1 MTAWATVPWINE
13 DEGWADAWARR
24 PKLRGWFHAGAAAIG
39 VPATM
44 VAAQR
49 APEGRVRTSIAVFGA
64 GYTTMLG
71 ASAAYHRLARSPAQA
86 RWLRRVDHAAIFAAI
101 AGTWTP
107 IAVIVLPPPAT
118 PFVLAG
124 VWASAGAAA
133 VTKLITLEGQRDHVR
148 WAYMVLGWAAVGVF
162 PWVWTVGGWL
172 PLAEILA
179 GGVAYS
185 AGAALMRAKWWEDAR
200 WFGTH
205 EAWHVAVLAG
215 GTIHAVAIAQLVRAT
230 QPQPLSTAEK
240 LRQSIRRPR

>member
-1 MTAWATVPWINE
+1 MPWIEE
-13 DEGWADAWARR
+13 DEGWAEAWARR

-49 APEGRVRTSIAVFGA
+49 APAGRVRVAVSVFGGA
-64 GYTTMLG
+64 YTTMLG
-71 ASAAYHRLARSPAQA
+71 ASAAYHRLARTPEQA
-86 RWLRRVDHAAIFAAI
+86 RWLRRVDHAAIFGAI

-107 IAVIVLPPPAT
+107 IAVLVLPPPVT

-124 VWASAGAAA
+124 VWTAAGAAA
-133 VTKLITLEGQRDHVR
+133 VTSLTTLEGERDHVR
-148 WAYMVLGWAAVGVF
+148 WAYHVLGWAAVGVVPF
-162 PWVWTVGGWL
+162 VWAAGGWV
-172 PLAEILA
+172 PLVEIIA

-185 AGAALMRAKWWEDAR
+185 AGASLMRARFWEDAR

-215 GTIHAVAIAQLVRAT
+215 GTVHAVAIAQLVRASRSKSHGG
-230 QPQPLSTAEK
+230 LSA
-240 LRQSIRRPR
+240 LRGRVRRWR